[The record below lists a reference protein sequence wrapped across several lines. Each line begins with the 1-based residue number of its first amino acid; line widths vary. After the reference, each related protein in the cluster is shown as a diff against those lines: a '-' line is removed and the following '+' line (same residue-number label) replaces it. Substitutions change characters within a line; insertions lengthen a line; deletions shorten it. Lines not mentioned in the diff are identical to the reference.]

1 MDEYERA
8 TNQLKN
14 VVKAITQDDF
24 INIVDRD
31 TKDPDCRSIQ
41 TIMNHVSQIGIRILK
56 LY

>member
-24 INIVDRD
+24 INIVDRE
-31 TKDPDCRSIQ
+31 TKDSDCRSIQ